1 MLLNTSGGLANKELT
16 GKFMTFSSP
25 VIIKI
30 VITIQ
35 ILLASLAISAQN
47 NSSFWQ
53 KSDTLNIKR
62 RNAVY
67 ITEAAT
73 ATATLIGLNQLW
85 YANHERSSFHTIND
99 NNEWLQM
106 DKAGHVISSYY
117 IGKMGM
123 NALDWAGESKKNQLV
138 YGATLGFAFL
148 SAVEIL
154 DGFSE
159 EWGFSTGD
167 LISNALGTGIL
178 IGQEL
183 LWEEQRL
190 LLKYSFHT
198 TRFSDIRP
206 ELLGENFLEQTLKDY
221 NGQTYWLSANL
232 WSFNKDSKFPKW
244 LNIAFGYGAEGMI
257 SGNNDSFMDSTGLP
271 EQKRFRQYYLSFDI
285 DLSKIRTNS
294 KLLKTVFSTFNFIKI
309 PAPTIEF
316 SSASKGKF
324 HWLYF

>member
-232 WSFNKDSKFPKW
+232 WSFNKDSKFTKW